1 MMGLCSYYRGRLSFT
16 ELINMPI
23 GTIQTLNYLALKHRD
38 DQKELREA
46 EAMEDV
52 IEGNI

>member
-1 MMGLCSYYRGRLSFT
+1 MHYKGRLLFT
-16 ELINMPI
+16 ELINLPI
-23 GTIQTLNYLALKHRD
+23 GVIQTLNYLVFKHQD